1 MTQQTAARLSEAGVS
16 LSTKQ
21 RLKSDPGF
29 QAFWALRIGLTALPI
44 LMGTDK
50 FAHGL
55 TNWDRYY
62 APRLD
67 WLLPGSMSV
76 HTAMYIIGTIE
87 IVAGLVVLLEPR
99 IGSLLVAGWL
109 VGIMVNLLL
118 LSHNGD
124 VALRDFGLFLAA
136 LTLARLAWAYPA
148 SGILRASPARR
159 PHARVCPPTAT

>member
-1 MTQQTAARLSEAGVS
+1 MTQQTTVTPADASVR

-21 RLKSDPGF
+21 RLKVDPGF
-29 QAFWALRIGLTALPI
+29 QAFWALRIGFTALPI
-44 LMGTDK
+44 LMGADK
-50 FAHGL
+50 FAHML

-76 HTAMYIIGTIE
+76 HTAMYVVGVIE

-99 IGSLLVAGWL
+99 IGSILVAGWL
-109 VGIMVNLLL
+109 VGIMVDLLL

-124 VALRDFGLFLAA
+124 IALRDFGLFLAA
-136 LTLARLAWAYPA
+136 LTLARLAWAFPE
-148 SGILRASPARR
+148 SGIVRATAARR
-159 PHARVCPPTAT
+159 PTVGSPPK